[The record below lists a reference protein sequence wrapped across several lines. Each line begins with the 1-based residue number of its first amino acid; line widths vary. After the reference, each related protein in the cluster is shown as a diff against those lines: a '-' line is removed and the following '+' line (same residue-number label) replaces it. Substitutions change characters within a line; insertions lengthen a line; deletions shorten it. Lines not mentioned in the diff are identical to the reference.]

1 MLVTWSAALCPSPSC
16 PTPTHRWGKVAASLP
31 GPRNT
36 YGNSEWVSRG
46 WPQGAVWVH
55 TFVECDGVSEQ
66 SADSISTVS
75 CRSTWRLW
83 TLNWSRF
90 VTATMRLF
98 ANFWCCIGEHKE
110 QKPCPCLRY
119 QRQVQQGSDRGLAI
133 PMVEALVTMA
143 IMRDFLTTVTG
154 SPQKWLINWF

>member
-1 MLVTWSAALCPSPSC
+1 M
-16 PTPTHRWGKVAASLP
+16 
-31 GPRNT
+31 
-36 YGNSEWVSRG
+36 
-46 WPQGAVWVH
+46 WVH

-143 IMRDFLTTVTG
+143 IMRDFLATVTG